1 MDLSPK
7 KRYRIVRNHH
17 QPETKEMKEL
27 HQHQPSAEK
36 KEKKKSKPCSGV
48 TKQDLP
54 AQIALKELLSGKA
67 VGGGGGLL
75 SGGRS
80 SAVCRRRGTTA
91 DTLKALKRGDLHSLL
106 ALQSKPSIETL
117 FKEIERN
124 TNKKPKRKNK
134 DDGSK

>member
-7 KRYRIVRNHH
+7 KRYRTVRNHH
-17 QPETKEMKEL
+17 QPETKEMKD
-27 HQHQPSAEK
+27 HHDQPPAPVEK
-36 KEKKKSKPCSGV
+36 KQKKSKPCSGV
-48 TKQDLP
+48 NKPDVP
-54 AQIALKELLSGKA
+54 AKIALKELLSGKA
-67 VGGGGGLL
+67 VGGGGLL

-80 SAVCRRRGTTA
+80 SVVCRRGTTA
-91 DTLKALKRGDLHSLL
+91 DTLRALKRGDLHSLL

-124 TNKKPKRKNK
+124 TNKKPKKKNK

>member
-17 QPETKEMKEL
+17 QSETQEVKD
-27 HQHQPSAEK
+27 HHHHQPAPAEK
-36 KEKKKSKPCSGV
+36 KKKKSKPGPGV
-48 TKQDLP
+48 PKPVLP
-54 AQIALKELLSGKA
+54 AKIGLKELLS
-67 VGGGGGLL
+67 GGGLL

-80 SAVCRRRGTTA
+80 SVTRSRGRNTTA

-117 FKEIERN
+117 FQKIEQN
-124 TNKKPKRKNK
+124 TNKKPKRKNCN
-134 DDGSK
+134 DRSK